1 MAEDNDSDQPTSDVH
16 LRTTFHQSVDEGKS
30 RLERPALDLAATGLT
45 AGIDVS
51 LGILALL
58 VIEHATGSRLLG
70 ALGFV
75 LGFIALTLGR
85 SELFTENFL
94 VPVAAVVAKKATV
107 VSLLRLWLGTLV
119 LNLVGGWCMA
129 WLIVIGLPHLESQAL
144 KSART
149 YVDLSFAEA
158 TCLGLLAGIAITFM
172 TWMEHGAKS
181 EAGKIAS
188 VAGIAFL
195 LAATPLNH
203 VVVVSVEIFAALHT
217 GWAEY
222 GYGRWL
228 RIASWAALM
237 NMVGGVLFVTAL
249 RLAQVGWETIRE
261 ERERRPDQPR
271 EDGGEKKGKGQ

>member
-1 MAEDNDSDQPTSDVH
+1 MAEENGSDQPTTDVH
-16 LRTTFHQSVDEGKS
+16 LRETFHQSVDEGKS
-30 RLERPALDLAATGLT
+30 RLERRTLDLAATGLT

-70 ALGFV
+70 ALGFI
-75 LGFIALTLGR
+75 LGFIALTLGK

-94 VPVAAVVAKKATV
+94 VPVAAVVAKKATLLA
-107 VSLLRLWLGTLV
+107 LLRLWVGTAL

-129 WLIVIGLPHLESQAL
+129 WLIVIGLPHLQSQAL
-144 KSART
+144 KSAQT
-149 YVDLSFAEA
+149 YVDLGFAEA

-181 EAGKIAS
+181 EAGKIAAVS
-188 VAGIAFL
+188 GIAFL

-217 GWAEY
+217 GWAGY

-228 RIASWAALM
+228 EIASWAALM
-237 NMVGGVLFVTAL
+237 NMAGGLLFVTVL
-249 RLAQVGWETIRE
+249 RLSQVGWETIRA

-271 EDGGEKKGKGQ
+271 EDEQGKGK